1 MNLSGHKAQISGAT
15 KELLLRWMETKN
27 SWRDGK
33 SREFEEHYLQE
44 LMARVDKTVTLID
57 KLEEVLKKVHNDCD

>member
-1 MNLSGHKAQISGAT
+1 M
-15 KELLLRWMETKN
+15 LRWLETKN
-27 SWRDGK
+27 HWRDGK